1 MLYPQNG
8 DRIVTTH
15 SVTSFHPVY
24 TRQKQVCVQLPPSAD
39 NVTLRAFAA
48 ERRAALRRCF
58 LEAAAAVDRY
68 CLPAG
73 PTAATS
79 RTLLQ
84 TGQTDGQTD
93 TVPLRGPCRILC
105 TRNATKRRAAA

>member
-8 DRIVTTH
+8 DRIVTIH

-24 TRQKQVCVQLPPSAD
+24 TRQKQVRVQLPTSAD
-39 NVTLRAFAA
+39 NVTLLAF
-48 ERRAALRRCF
+48 AALRRCF
-58 LEAAAAVDRY
+58 LAAAAAVDRY

-84 TGQTDGQTD
+84 MGQTDGRTD
-93 TVPLRGPCRILC
+93 GHRTVTWTLPH
-105 TRNATKRRAAA
+105 TMHV